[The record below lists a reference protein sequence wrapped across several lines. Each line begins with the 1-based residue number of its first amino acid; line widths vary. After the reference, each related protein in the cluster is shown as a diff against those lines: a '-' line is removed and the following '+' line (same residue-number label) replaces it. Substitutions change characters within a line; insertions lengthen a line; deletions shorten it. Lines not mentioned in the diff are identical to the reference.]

1 MPQIKWVHE
10 RLVTWSVWRI
20 SGGGT
25 RSGYA
30 CPLGNL
36 EERVGRSGDVR
47 PGLHSMLQ
55 FGDTDVLLTDR
66 AVAGLPD
73 ELRKAVT
80 MAYCYDGGMDLAAQK
95 LRVTRSTLHNRV
107 CNAHMRIAEWFDQ
120 RKKIEKSS
128 KTILRLAH
136 GLP

>member
-1 MPQIKWVHE
+1 MPQIKWVHD
-10 RLVTWSVWRI
+10 RLMTWSVWRI
-20 SGGGT
+20 AGSVTHG
-25 RSGYA
+25 GYA

-47 PGLHSMLQ
+47 PGLHSLLQ

-80 MAYCYDGGMDLAAQK
+80 IAYCYEGGMDLAARK
-95 LRVTRSTLHNRV
+95 LRITRATLHNRV
-107 CNAHMRIAEWFDQ
+107 CNAHARISDWFDQ
-120 RKKIEKSS
+120 RQKIKTES
-128 KTILRLAH
+128 KTVLRLIH